1 MAGYFLQLVDPE
13 RDGSYTGNSVRA
25 FSELP
30 YHLVRTVD
38 RGIDKMIDLLIFL
51 LFYFSFTKWFFWK
64 LICNNFSRLFKWFCS
79 LHSWIKFLRMKIL
92 LYTLFKT
99 TNSLKGIL
107 LYNVHLFAFHLPCFL
122 SYRPMV
128 GILRLCHKW
137 CVVWSLSATNVD
149 WVWEMFCWR
158 ITKKRV
164 SQKHSKYN
172 LSTVHGLNLMFLQK
186 NLKELMYTCTC
197 LSLFCLKNLVPN
209 HWSVTSKRWWGTL
222 ISRNTKCLCLV
233 TSIS

>member
-1 MAGYFLQLVDPE
+1 MGHTQETVSGHSLSYPIIWYGQLIE
-13 RDGSYTGNSVRA
+13 GLIKWLIYWFFYCFILA
-25 FSELP
+25 LP
-30 YHLVRTVD
+30 NN
-38 RGIDKMIDLLIFL
+38 
-51 LFYFSFTKWFFWK
+51 FFWK
-64 LICNNFSRLFKWFCS
+64 LICNYFSRLFKWFCS

-164 SQKHSKYN
+164 SQNHSKYN
-172 LSTVHGLNLMFLQK
+172 LSTVHGLNLMMFLQK

-197 LSLFCLKNLVPN
+197 LSFFCLKNLVPN

-222 ISRNTKCLCLV
+222 VSRNTKCLCLV

>member
-30 YHLVRTVD
+30 YHLVRTVI

-51 LFYFSFTKWFFWK
+51 LFYSSFTKWFFWK
-64 LICNNFSRLFKWFCS
+64 LICNNFSRLLINDFVLFTVGLNFWGWKYYFMHCSRPRIHWRGFCYTMYIY
-79 LHSWIKFLRMKIL
+79 LHFI
-92 LYTLFKT
+92 
-99 TNSLKGIL
+99 
-107 LYNVHLFAFHLPCFL
+107 LPCFL

-149 WVWEMFCWR
+149 WVLEMFCWR

-172 LSTVHGLNLMFLQK
+172 LCTVHGLNLMTFLQK
-186 NLKELMYTCTC
+186 IWMSWCTHAHV
-197 LSLFCLKNLVPN
+197 SHLFL
-209 HWSVTSKRWWGTL
+209 
-222 ISRNTKCLCLV
+222 
-233 TSIS
+233 

>member
-51 LFYFSFTKWFFWK
+51 LFYSSFTKWFFWK

-92 LYTLFKT
+92 FYSLFKT
-99 TNSLKGIL
+99 TNSLKRIL

-149 WVWEMFCWR
+149 WVLEMFCWR

-172 LSTVHGLNLMFLQK
+172 LCTVHGLNLMTFLQK
-186 NLKELMYTCTC
+186 IWMSWCTHAHVSHFF
-197 LSLFCLKNLVPN
+197 L
-209 HWSVTSKRWWGTL
+209 
-222 ISRNTKCLCLV
+222 
-233 TSIS
+233 